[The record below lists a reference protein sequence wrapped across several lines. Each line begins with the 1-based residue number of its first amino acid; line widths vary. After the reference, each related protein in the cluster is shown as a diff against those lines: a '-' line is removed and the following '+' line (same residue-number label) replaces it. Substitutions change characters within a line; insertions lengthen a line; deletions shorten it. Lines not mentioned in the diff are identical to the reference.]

1 MILVLNLKLIV
12 LIGLW
17 SNDLVLN
24 ILFYW
29 WKKKRS
35 CNSKW
40 LIVNYNIINGKFKS
54 CKKFCDFVLKKKIFM
69 KLKKNEKGC
78 IFSKRDCKLLE
89 LF

>member
-35 CNSKW
+35 CNIKW

-54 CKKFCDFVLKKKIFM
+54 CKKFCDFVLKKKFLWNWRKM
-69 KLKKNEKGC
+69 KKDVYLVREIVNC
-78 IFSKRDCKLLE
+78 
-89 LF
+89 

>member
-35 CNSKW
+35 CNSEW

-54 CKKFCDFVLKKKIFM
+54 CKKFCDFVLKKIFYEIE
-69 KLKKNEKGC
+69 EKWNKDVYLVWEIVNC
-78 IFSKRDCKLLE
+78 
-89 LF
+89 

>member
-54 CKKFCDFVLKKKIFM
+54 CKKFCDFVLKKNFYEIE
-69 KLKKNEKGC
+69 EKW
-78 IFSKRDCKLLE
+78 KRMYI
-89 LF
+89 

>member
-35 CNSKW
+35 CNSEW

-54 CKKFCDFVLKKKIFM
+54 CKKFCDFVLKKKFLWNWRKM
-69 KLKKNEKGC
+69 KKDVYLVREIVNC
-78 IFSKRDCKLLE
+78 
-89 LF
+89 